1 MSIIWIGD
9 LSGGYYLSPCVLT
22 NCHDNMKAVREE
34 IFGSAAIIL
43 PFDTE
48 EEVIKRANDTTFG
61 LGGGVFTKDFGKA
74 HRVRFNL
81 KTRLSRTTVFMKFLL
96 VVVHFFQ
103 YFYRGGGI
111 IASLT
116 LFLLQI

>member
-1 MSIIWIGD
+1 
-9 LSGGYYLSPCVLT
+9 
-22 NCHDNMKAVREE
+22 MKAVREE

-96 VVVHFFQ
+96 VVVHLFQ

-111 IASLT
+111 IASLI

>member
-1 MSIIWIGD
+1 
-9 LSGGYYLSPCVLT
+9 
-22 NCHDNMKAVREE
+22 MKAVREE

-96 VVVHFFQ
+96 VVKPPP
-103 YFYRGGGI
+103 
-111 IASLT
+111 S
-116 LFLLQI
+116 QIYNNSACSAVSSSACSATQAEN